1 MILTVDVGLKNLAM
15 CIMDYDKTDPTNTQQ
30 YAIRLWDVYN
40 ILDDDSDHLCG
51 GKMRNGKVCNKKAL
65 YKYKYGSSETD
76 DVEAEQNNYTCKT
89 HFPKDITMGPKNVIR
104 VKAVKDYLLQDI
116 SRIVLQNIIQIHRAN
131 IDIFRHVTKVL
142 IELQPKVNNK
152 MKLISHLI
160 YGKFVE
166 LYLDT
171 SVPIRFVSASQ
182 KLKAYTGPPIECKLK
197 GAYPRRKYLSV
208 RYAQW
213 ILENKFCTDQIQR
226 WIGVFSTKQKLD
238 DKCDTFL
245 MAINGITPYGRNKSG
260 IVKENTKRVTARRK
274 K

>member
-15 CIMDYDKTDPTNTQQ
+15 CVMDYDKTDPKNTQR
-30 YAIRLWDVYN
+30 YSIRLWDVYN
-40 ILDDDSDHLCG
+40 ILDDDSDHVCG

-65 YKYKYGSSETD
+65 YKYNHDNTCY
-76 DVEAEQNNYTCKT
+76 YTCKT
-89 HFPKDITMGPKNVIR
+89 HFPKDITMGPSNVIR

-116 SRIVLQNIIQIHRAN
+116 SRIVLQNIIQIHAAN
-131 IDIFRHVTKVL
+131 IDIFRDVTKVL

-171 SVPIRFVSASQ
+171 NVPIRFVSASQ
-182 KLKAYTGPPIECKLK
+182 KLKAYTGPVIECKLK

-213 ILENKFCTDQIQR
+213 ILENKFCSEQVQR

-245 MAINGITPYGRNKSG
+245 MAINGITPYGNRGNRSK
-260 IVKENTKRVTARRK
+260 VK
-274 K
+274 